1 MTKTETSRSEPTFT
15 QPEPLVTAK
24 QPHFVFLNQYYPPDL
39 APTGVML
46 RDVADEM
53 VARGIR
59 VTILC
64 SRGGYSGAGR
74 SNRNEPP
81 DSSRQVEVIRVPAFR
96 FGRQTVLG
104 KLCDYASFYLFAF
117 FGALTVRGR
126 PTCYVGMTTP
136 PYLGVLARFVSK
148 FRRAWHAHWVMDL
161 YPDVMVAH
169 GLLKEGSLRA
179 RVLRGLSRWGF
190 GGKRNRGTIA
200 LGPDMARKLENGH
213 GVEDC
218 AVVPLWSGVDL
229 KENAL
234 PESRELRKQR
244 GWENKLVFLY
254 SGNMGLG
261 HSLED
266 FLALAKWSENRPDL
280 LFAFYGDGKRRQ
292 EVKDFRDKN
301 PGVALEMGDYVAEEL
316 LTPHLLSADVH
327 LASLKPEWDGC
338 MVPSKVQGIFA
349 SGRPLL
355 FVGSETCAIG
365 EWINDAEAG
374 WVVAP
379 GDHEKMRACLDQCL
393 DENLRCHKGERA
405 LKFGKDHFHRLHNRA
420 EIVKRLLQ
428 VH

>member
-1 MTKTETSRSEPTFT
+1 
-15 QPEPLVTAK
+15 
-24 QPHFVFLNQYYPPDL
+24 
-39 APTGVML
+39 ML

>member
-1 MTKTETSRSEPTFT
+1 
-15 QPEPLVTAK
+15 
-24 QPHFVFLNQYYPPDL
+24 
-39 APTGVML
+39 ML

-301 PGVALEMGDYVAEEL
+301 PGVALELGDYVAEEL